1 MFTIGAFGVIINENN
16 EVLLCHRRDKDLW
29 DIPGGM
35 VVRGESPWEGA
46 VREVKE
52 EVGLDVEI
60 VRLVGVY
67 SKKKK
72 NDVIFSFLCKI
83 CGGEISLTD
92 EADMVAYFPIDDLP
106 KNLSPKHVERI
117 MDAKQGVAH
126 AFLKIQS
133 DISGWDLV
141 QRAYKKEKSDIGSI

>member
-1 MFTIGAFGVIINENN
+1 MFTVGAFGVIFDKENR
-16 EVLLCHRRDKDLW
+16 VLLCHRRDMDLW

-35 VVRGESPWEGA
+35 VELGESPWEGV

-83 CGGEISLTD
+83 RGGVISLTD
-92 EADMVAYFPIDDLP
+92 EADEIAYFSVNDLP
-106 KNLSPKHVERI
+106 KNVSPKHVERI
-117 MDAKQGVAH
+117 MDATQDVSH
-126 AFLKIQS
+126 VFLKIQS
-133 DISGWDLV
+133 DMSGWTLV
-141 QRAYKKEKSDIGSI
+141 QRAYKEEKRI

>member
-1 MFTIGAFGVIINENN
+1 MFTIGAFGVIINKNN
-16 EVLLCHRRDKDLW
+16 EVLLCHRRDKDIW

-35 VVRGESPWEGA
+35 VERGESPWEGA
-46 VREVKE
+46 VREIKE
-52 EVGLDVEI
+52 EVGLDIEI

-92 EADMVAYFPIDDLP
+92 EADEIAYFSIDDLP

-117 MDAKQGVAH
+117 MDATQGA
-126 AFLKIQS
+126 ARTLLKIQS
-133 DISGWDLV
+133 DLSGWDLV